1 MVQVTVRNNEPLEKA
16 LRRFKKKFE
25 KAGILKDVK
34 KNAHYTKPSVEKR
47 LKRAKSSKR
56 NARNARMQGR

>member
-1 MVQVTVRNNEPLEKA
+1 MVQVTIRNNEPLEKS

-25 KAGILKDVK
+25 KASILKDVK
-34 KNAHYTKPSVEKR
+34 KNAYYTKPSTEKR

-56 NARNARMQGR
+56 NARMQER